1 MECVVKIQLKENA
14 PIKKILNIFKV
25 NKSKERATFLKDDYD
40 VFMLNN
46 VLSIPYGML
55 GEDPQIV
62 MDYVI
67 FKLTEVYAV
76 HEKHLVTGE
85 LFPCYY
91 VNNPKTF
98 LTLKDINEPYG
109 MNLTDMSKL
118 NIEQA
123 VQLLNDSTNV
133 NPIAFVDTQHI
144 INADMPGIRT
154 EIRDAIERAEFIIY
168 DHTENLDKKQSLL
181 FQS

>member
-25 NKSKERATFLKDDYD
+25 NKSKERATFSKEEHD
-40 VFMLNN
+40 VFILNN

-67 FKLTEVYAV
+67 FQLTELYAV
-76 HEKHLVTGE
+76 HEQHLVTGD

-91 VNNPKTF
+91 VNNTKTF

-109 MNLTDMSKL
+109 LNLADMSKL
-118 NIEQA
+118 TIEDA
-123 VQLLNDSTNV
+123 VQLRNDITNV
-133 NPIAFVDTQHI
+133 NPIAFVETRHI
-144 INADMPGIRT
+144 VKADKVGIRI
-154 EIRDAIERAEFIIY
+154 ELRDAIERAEFIIY
-168 DHTENLDKKQSLL
+168 DHTENLDKK
-181 FQS
+181 